1 MKRYHDIYSVPF
13 WKRAVDIV
21 LGGVAALVA
30 LPIFAV
36 CCIAIR
42 ATSRGPALYW
52 SPRVGKG
59 NRIIMM
65 PKFRTMFMGTP
76 QLATHLLENPGNYV
90 TPIGRFL
97 RKTSIDE
104 LPQFFSVLKGELSL
118 VGPRPALFNQH
129 DLTALRTDAGVHRM
143 TPGIT
148 GLAQVNGR
156 DDLGLSDKVKYDIE
170 YMRGFSFLNDVRII
184 GLTVMRV
191 LNADGVRH

>member
-1 MKRYHDIYSVPF
+1 
-13 WKRAVDIV
+13 
-21 LGGVAALVA
+21 
-30 LPIFAV
+30 
-36 CCIAIR
+36 
-42 ATSRGPALYW
+42 
-52 SPRVGKG
+52 
-59 NRIIMM
+59 
-65 PKFRTMFMGTP
+65 MGTP